1 MKNSKFLVLALL
13 TAVVFSACT
22 PADSAVQPEQKDV
35 KEQSSVDFT
44 VTNPQPNTTVAFPLI
59 VSGEAKGGWY
69 FEGVFAIKLLD
80 ANGVQLASAIATAQG
95 NWMTDSMVPFTST
108 IPSAAPTTTTG
119 KLVFEADNPSGLASN
134 AKSFEVPVSF

>member
-1 MKNSKFLVLALL
+1 MKKTIIVLSASVILIL
-13 TAVVFSACT
+13 SACT
-22 PADSAVQPEQKDV
+22 PADNAAQPEQKAV
-35 KEQSSVDFT
+35 QEQSSVDFT

-80 ANGVQLASAIATAQG
+80 ANGVQLAFATATAQG
-95 NWMTDSMVPFTST
+95 DWMTDSMVPFTST
-108 IPSAAPTTTTG
+108 IPSAAPTTATG
-119 KLVFEADNPSGLASN
+119 KLVFEADNPSSLSSN